1 MELNIYDRYDHNN
14 IKYLETTIYWE
25 SATFIKNSLDTIL
38 DKNKLKIKRK
48 YLEVIDSI
56 IKKNK
61 NNYSYFSFHGINL
74 LELSLINE
82 KNPYKSKNIYNSLK
96 LLALEDY
103 IINNRIKKINYFGSQ
118 KNVCL
123 SIKDLCLN
131 LKVQYKKRF
140 ILEFKK
146 IEFFYFFEGI
156 YLFIFFI
163 LKNFRKHKLKKI
175 NSNISF
181 FSYFLHFKNKESK
194 TYNSILWDRLNE
206 VLRSLNIKSN
216 WFHFFVPSS
225 QIKNIQ
231 NANIKINIFNNNKF
245 ENHTLINSFVN
256 FKYILE
262 IFYKYCFFFFKN
274 IFFINN
280 NNFFLNK
287 YYKSNFYYFFQNDL
301 NRSIYGDVL
310 IYNLFNIVTINEI
323 LKKIPKQKIGFY
335 ILENQSWEI
344 CLIKLWRKYNHGK
357 LVGYIN
363 SSIRFWDLRYFKSKQ
378 LYLDKNSNPDL
389 YFFNSKLFMDVAI
402 SNYYPKKKSKIVEA
416 LRYIHLKKNIY
427 KKIPNKKILIIGDI
441 NEQENFYIL
450 SRVSNIHSTLKEY
463 KFYFRPHPANSLKA
477 LNKMKLHYPYIIF
490 LKNSSVFNTSKF
502 SNVICSN
509 GTSAIMDCIILK
521 LKFFTIK
528 AQNSLDLFAIDSNIW
543 RKKQLSND
551 EEIISFIKNPPKK
564 IKNKFTLNLDN
575 NLVEWSKFIKLSYY
589 KL

>member
-1 MELNIYDRYDHNN
+1 MELNIYDQYDHNTRC
-14 IKYLETTIYWE
+14 LESAIYWE
-25 SATFIKNSLDTIL
+25 SEAFIENSLDTIL
-38 DKNKLKIKRK
+38 NKNKLKIKRK

-56 IKKNK
+56 IKKNE
-61 NNYSYFSFHGINL
+61 NYYSYFSFLGINL

-96 LLALEDY
+96 LLALEDF

-118 KNVCL
+118 KNICL
-123 SIKDLCLN
+123 SIKDLCWN
-131 LKVQYKKRF
+131 LKVQYKKEF
-140 ILEFKK
+140 ILEFNK
-146 IEFFYFFEGI
+146 IKLVYFLEGI

-163 LKNFRKHKLKKI
+163 LKNFKKHKLKKI

-225 QIKNIQ
+225 QIKNIK
-231 NANIKINIFNNNKF
+231 NANTKINIFNNNKF
-245 ENHTLINSFVN
+245 ENHTLINSFIN
-256 FKYILE
+256 FNYLLE
-262 IFYKYCFFFFKN
+262 ILYKYCLFFFKS
-274 IFFINN
+274 IIFINT

-287 YYKSNFYYFFQNDL
+287 CCKSNFFYFFQKDL

-310 IYNLFNIVTINEI
+310 IYNLFNIVTINKI
-323 LKKIPKQKIGFY
+323 LKEIPKQKIGFY

-378 LYLDKNSNPDL
+378 LYLDKNYNPDL
-389 YFFNSKLFMDVAI
+389 YFFNSKQFMDVATN
-402 SNYYPKKKSKIVEA
+402 NYYPKKKSKIVEA
-416 LRYIHLKKNIY
+416 LRYIHLT
-427 KKIPNKKILIIGDI
+427 KKICKQNYNKKILILGDI
-441 NEQENFYIL
+441 NEEENYYIF
-450 SRVSNIHSTLKEY
+450 SRISNIYSSLKEY
-463 KFYFRPHPANSLKA
+463 KFYFRPHPANSLKT
-477 LNKMKLHYPYIIF
+477 LNKLKFQYPYIFF
-490 LKNSSVFNTSKF
+490 LKNRSVFDTSKF

-528 AQNSLDLFAIDSNIW
+528 AQNSLDLFAIDNNIW
-543 RKKQLSND
+543 KEKQLTHD
-551 EEIISFIKNPPKK
+551 DEIISFIKNPPKK
-564 IKNKFTLNLDN
+564 IKEKFTLNLSK
-575 NLVEWSKFIKLSYY
+575 NLVEWSRFIKLNYY